1 MTSKKIAVKKGAV
14 IFNQGNYAD
23 CAYIIHS
30 GRVEILEQVSEDCK
44 VSLGVLEEN
53 DIFGEMGL
61 IDSMPRAATAVAIED
76 SEIFMISRESFDEL
90 KTINPE
96 ALIPIIKIL
105 SNRLRETLALLKS
118 GYKLPGNDRRKVEVQ
133 LN

>member
-1 MTSKKIAVKKGAV
+1 M
-14 IFNQGNYAD
+14 
-23 CAYIIHS
+23 
-30 GRVEILEQVSEDCK
+30 EILEQVSEDCK

-90 KTINPE
+90 KTINPG
-96 ALIPIIKIL
+96 ADTYYQNIVQSPQR
-105 SNRLRETLALLKS
+105 NT
-118 GYKLPGNDRRKVEVQ
+118 GFVKVGIQ
-133 LN
+133 ITGQ